1 MKYKELVN
9 VMNAIVVNLGNQ
21 ETIGQKKLFKIYE
34 KLKVYLDDYKEKLE
48 EIKLNHASVDEKNL
62 LIKDD
67 KGEYKYTKEEMKLM
81 LVEFNKLASAEFDY
95 HKIEILNNKGLEG
108 YQFLDGWV
116 TGIDFKS
123 DVEL

>member
-9 VMNAIVVNLGNQ
+9 VMNAILVNLGNQ

-34 KLKVYLDDYKEKLE
+34 KLKVYLDEYKEKLE

-67 KGEYKYTKEEMKLM
+67 KGEYKYTKEDMKKM
-81 LVEFNKLASAEFDY
+81 INNFNVVAAEDFDY
-95 HKIEILNNKGLEG
+95 QKINIVNIKGLEE
-108 YQFLDGWV
+108 YNFLDGWV
-116 TGIDFKS
+116 TGIEFKS